1 MPQARWT
8 RIAGQ
13 RPLGPVARFVA
24 ALLLAPPLGIVLAH
38 APLLLLI
45 VLGPLGWG
53 LMAGGFALAL
63 GAVAVM
69 YPVMLTL
76 GLGLALLLEWRG
88 AWRPQPYA
96 LGGGMAGALA
106 GILLADWAVLDGWGE
121 ILLGFSLSVYGAWVG
136 AMIGMIAGVIL
147 LATRPVSMQ
156 GGPLNGSA
164 ADPTMVIIEQPPR
177 EP

>member
-13 RPLGPVARFVA
+13 RPLGPVARFAA
-24 ALLLAPPLGIVLAH
+24 ALLLAPPLGLMLAH
-38 APLLLLI
+38 APLLLLV

-88 AWRPQPYA
+88 VWRPQPYA
-96 LGGGMAGALA
+96 LAGGLAGALA
-106 GILLADWAVLDGWGE
+106 GMLLADWAVRDGWGE
-121 ILLGFSLSVYGAWVG
+121 ILLGLSLSVYGAWVG
-136 AMIGMIAGVIL
+136 AMIGMITGVIL
-147 LATRPVSMQ
+147 LATRPVSMS
-156 GGPLNGSA
+156 GGPAGGGA
-164 ADPTMVIIEQPPR
+164 ANPTTVIIEQLPR
-177 EP
+177 DP